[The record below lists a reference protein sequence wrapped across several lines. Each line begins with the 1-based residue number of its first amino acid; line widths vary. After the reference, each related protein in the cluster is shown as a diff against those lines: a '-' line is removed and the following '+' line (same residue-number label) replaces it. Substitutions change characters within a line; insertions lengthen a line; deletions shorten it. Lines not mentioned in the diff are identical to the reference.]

1 MLIADYKIAVIGLGY
16 IGLPLFC
23 MLSRLYK
30 CVGIDTDK
38 HRVKQ
43 LQEGEDYK
51 CCDKR
56 RNILWALRSSK
67 ISSDYTDAKDC
78 NIFIVCL
85 PTDVDKSKHPALKPL
100 TEACKSIGAILKK
113 GDIVIFESTVYPGA
127 TEEVCNPVLEQFSG
141 LTLDVDYSLG
151 YSPERINVGDKS
163 HHIYNTPKIVAAS
176 NEPALEIVSNIYS
189 SVIDAEIVKA
199 SSIKVA
205 EAAKMYENV
214 QRDVL
219 IALANEYA
227 DYCRAEGVSINEV
240 TRCASTKWN
249 FSNVNPGMVGGHCI
263 GVDPYYL
270 LHRASLLNADIPL
283 IQEARTINEG
293 ILQKVF
299 ERVRNEINSLN
310 KSSKEISILLM
321 GLSYKPNTP
330 DIRNSKALEL
340 TKLLIGDFLDVTVF
354 DPLVNSYQVKKHH
367 KIDVVKS
374 AEELRAEYDVV
385 IRLVNHK
392 HFAKI
397 EITAIK
403 CLSVEDLL

>member
-1 MLIADYKIAVIGLGY
+1 MLISDYKIAVIGLGY

-23 MLSRLYK
+23 MLSRLYQ

-56 RNILWALRSSK
+56 RNILWALRNSK
-67 ISSDYTDAKDC
+67 ISSDYADAKDC
-78 NIFIVCL
+78 NVYIVCL

-176 NEPALEIVSNIYS
+176 NESALEIVSNIYS

-227 DYCRAEGVSINEV
+227 DYCRAEGISINEV

-293 ILQKVF
+293 V
-299 ERVRNEINSLN
+299 
-310 KSSKEISILLM
+310 SSKISSRICSILDHNHAIRKIVIF
-321 GLSYKPNTP
+321 GVAYKANVP
-330 DIRNSKALEL
+330 DTRNSKAIEVI
-340 TKLLIGDFLDVTVF
+340 KMVKQYYHNVDCI
-354 DPLVNSYQVKKHH
+354 DPLVDGELVSHEHSIEIRKNVPDLNEYDMSIILVEH
-367 KIDVVKS
+367 KI
-374 AEELRAEYDVV
+374 
-385 IRLVNHK
+385 
-392 HFAKI
+392 FAKI
-397 EITAIK
+397 TEEIIEKNIPLITIN
-403 CLSVEDLL
+403 DLL